1 MTNQQREELAA
12 ILEMLMSF
20 LASLKL
26 QQSITSVYRLNF
38 FAIKQACALAVCVG
52 CQQLTLA
59 LRQLKN
65 HRALSKSQ
73 N

>member
-38 FAIKQACALAVCVG
+38 CNKAVCVG
-52 CQQLTLA
+52 
-59 LRQLKN
+59 R
-65 HRALSKSQ
+65 
-73 N
+73 

>member
-26 QQSITSVYRLNF
+26 QQSITSVYRRNF

-52 CQQLTLA
+52 C
-59 LRQLKN
+59 
-65 HRALSKSQ
+65 
-73 N
+73 

>member
-38 FAIKQACALAVCVG
+38 FCNKASLYSSSMCWLLAANSCSQA
-52 CQQLTLA
+52 T
-59 LRQLKN
+59 K
-65 HRALSKSQ
+65 KS
-73 N
+73 

>member
-26 QQSITSVYRLNF
+26 QQSITSVYRLKF

-52 CQQLTLA
+52 C
-59 LRQLKN
+59 
-65 HRALSKSQ
+65 
-73 N
+73 